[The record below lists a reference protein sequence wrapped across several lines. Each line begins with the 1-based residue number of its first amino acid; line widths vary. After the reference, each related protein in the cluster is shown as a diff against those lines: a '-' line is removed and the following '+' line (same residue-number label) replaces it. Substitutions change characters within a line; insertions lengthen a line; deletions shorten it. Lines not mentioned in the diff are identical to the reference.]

1 MGAACKRLGLPLHC
15 DGARLL
21 NAAVSQGVEVSA
33 LLRHCDSASIC
44 LSKVRESSQAQSDL
58 SLLQGLGCPVGS
70 VIVGSRPL
78 IEKAIRL
85 RKVLGGAMRQ
95 SGVLAAAG
103 LFALEHNVARLEQDH
118 RHATEMAEIINQVS
132 RQ

>member
-1 MGAACKRLGLPLHC
+1 M
-15 DGARLL
+15 
-21 NAAVSQGVEVSA
+21 
-33 LLRHCDSASIC
+33 
-44 LSKVRESSQAQSDL
+44 
-58 SLLQGLGCPVGS
+58 GS

-103 LFALEHNVARLEQDH
+103 LFALEHNVTRLEQDH
-118 RHATEMAEIINQVS
+118 THATDMAEIINQVS
-132 RQ
+132 